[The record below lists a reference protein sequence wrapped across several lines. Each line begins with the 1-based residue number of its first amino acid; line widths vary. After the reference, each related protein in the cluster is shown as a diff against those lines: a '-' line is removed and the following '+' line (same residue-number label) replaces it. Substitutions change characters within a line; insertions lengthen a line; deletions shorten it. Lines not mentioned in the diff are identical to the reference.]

1 MSSRRPPPTVHTPHQ
16 CQLAFTALCPE
27 YTPKAQTSHSLG
39 DDVRR
44 RHRRVE
50 TQEFRVPKDKIKVND
65 LKVFPPHRETQRITR
80 PRGISQGTC
89 LGTVRSS
96 IPSSTQLKD
105 TAKTGSQS
113 SLYIPKKGEAPTSIF
128 LKSIQVLFLIWKSHH
143 KMQGTGR
150 FFKE

>member
-1 MSSRRPPPTVHTPHQ
+1 M
-16 CQLAFTALCPE
+16 
-27 YTPKAQTSHSLG
+27 
-39 DDVRR
+39 
-44 RHRRVE
+44 E

-65 LKVFPPHRETQRITR
+65 LKVFPSRDTEDYKGILDTRITR
-80 PRGISQGTC
+80 GMCQGTC

-105 TAKTGSQS
+105 TANTGSQS
-113 SLYIPKKGEAPTSIF
+113 SLYIPGKGEAPTSIF